1 MPDIKNLPAKG
12 FPHDYD
18 TITLSASAPTTIT
31 LRGEGVETKMTL
43 TPDGSGVVALHG
55 FAAILRDLTA
65 DGKARTFTLSVGSQN
80 YSFKVLPCK
89 IDLAVSTAD
98 FIARHF
104 LTLQRGEK
112 VTYDGATEVLTFCNA
127 DDTPENPTVQAIFY
141 NPDTNK
147 PWTGTY
153 TDVLKTIAT
162 GEGFFRLEFNVA
174 DFISRSNGLL
184 LHSIT
189 VKVGAREARYTIA
202 PKMGRRPTTIIY
214 KNAFG
219 QDDTFHFFGT
229 SQTELKP
236 DRSSASFYS
245 NARNYKV
252 SSIPE
257 YRLTTGTLRPESF
270 DAFKDV
276 CSADVAYLDADG
288 RPEVCITEN
297 ELKISDDLH
306 EAQQGTL
313 TFRFSQGVRLYDPS
327 DPVRTFD
334 KTFDKTFK

>member
-18 TITLSASAPTTIT
+18 TITLSASAPTAIT

-43 TPDGSGVVALHG
+43 TPDGDGVVALHG
-55 FAAILRDLTA
+55 FAAILRDLTS
-65 DGKARTFTLSVGSQN
+65 DGKARTFTISVGSQN

-127 DDTPENPTVQAIFY
+127 DDTPEMPTVQALFY

-153 TDVLKTIAT
+153 TDVLKTTAT
-162 GEGFFRLEFNVA
+162 GDGLFRLEFNVA
-174 DFISRSNGLL
+174 DFIAQDSAFL
-184 LHSIT
+184 LHSII

-202 PKMGRRPTTIIY
+202 PTMGRRPTSILY

-229 SQTELKP
+229 TLTELKP
-236 DRSSASFYS
+236 DRSSASFS
-245 NARNYKV
+245 GKTRNYRV
-252 SSIPE
+252 TSIPE
-257 YRLTTGTLRPESF
+257 YRLTTGALRPESF

-276 CSADVAYLDADG
+276 CSAEVAYIDVHG

-297 ELKISDDLH
+297 ELKLSDDLH

-313 TFRFSQGVRLYDPS
+313 TFRFSQGVRLYDPN

-334 KTFDKTFK
+334 ATFDKTFK

>member
-1 MPDIKNLPAKG
+1 MPDIKNLPSKG
-12 FPHDYD
+12 FPHDYA
-18 TITLSASAPTTIT
+18 TISLTASAPTVIT
-31 LRGEGVETKMTL
+31 LKCEGVETKTTL
-43 TPDGSGVVALHG
+43 TPDGDGVVALQG
-55 FAAILRDLTA
+55 FAAILRDLTS
-65 DGKARTFTLSVGSQN
+65 DGKPRTYTISVGSQN

-112 VTYDGATEVLTFCNA
+112 VTYAGATEVLTFCNA
-127 DDTPENPTVQAIFY
+127 DDTPEEPTVQALFY

-153 TDVLKTIAT
+153 TDVLKTTAQD
-162 GEGFFRLEFNVA
+162 GFFRLEFNVA

-202 PKMGRRPTTIIY
+202 PTMGRRPTTIIY

-229 SQTELKP
+229 TLTELKP
-236 DRSSASFYS
+236 TRSSASFS
-245 NARNYKV
+245 GKARNYKV

-270 DAFKDV
+270 DAFNDV
-276 CSADVAYLDADG
+276 CSAELAYLDVNG
-288 RPEVCITEN
+288 RPEICITEN

-306 EAQQGTL
+306 EAQQGTI
-313 TFRFSQGVRLYDPS
+313 TFRFAQGVRLYDPN

>member
-12 FPHDYD
+12 FPHDFD
-18 TITLSASAPTTIT
+18 TITLTASAPTAIT

-43 TPDGSGVVALHG
+43 TPDGDGVVALHG
-55 FAAILRDLTA
+55 FAAILRDLTS
-65 DGKARTFTLSVGSQN
+65 DGKPRTFTLSVGSQN

-112 VTYDGATEVLTFCNA
+112 VTYDGATEILTFCNVA
-127 DDTPENPTVQAIFY
+127 DTPETPTVQALFY
-141 NPDTNK
+141 NSETNK
-147 PWTGTY
+147 PWTGTFNNVLE
-153 TDVLKTIAT
+153 TDIL
-162 GEGFFRLEFNVA
+162 GNGFVRLEFNVA
-174 DFISRSNGLL
+174 DIVPSSNVLL
-184 LHSIT
+184 LHTIT

-202 PKMGRRPTTIIY
+202 PTIGRRPTTIIY

-229 SQTELKP
+229 TLTELKP
-236 DRSSASFYS
+236 ERSSASFS
-245 NARNYKV
+245 GKARNYRV
-252 SSIPE
+252 SSVPE
-257 YRLTTGTLRPESF
+257 YRLTTGILRPESF

-276 CSADVAYLDADG
+276 CSAKVAYLDVHG
-288 RPEVCITEN
+288 RPELCITEN

-313 TFRFSQGVRLYDPS
+313 TFRFSQGVRLYDPN

-334 KTFDKTFK
+334 ETFDKTFK

>member
-18 TITLSASAPTTIT
+18 TISLTASAPTTIT
-31 LRGEGVETKMTL
+31 LKGEGVETKMTL
-43 TPDGSGVVALHG
+43 TPDGAGVVALQG
-55 FAAILRDLTA
+55 FAAILRDLTS
-65 DGKARTFTLSVGSQN
+65 DGKPRTFTLSVGSQN

-127 DDTPENPTVQAIFY
+127 DDTPETPTVQALFY

-153 TDVLKTIAT
+153 TDVLKTT
-162 GEGFFRLEFNVA
+162 SQDGFFRLELNVG
-174 DFISRSNGLL
+174 DFIARSNGLL

-189 VKVGAREARYTIA
+189 VKVGAREACYTIA
-202 PKMGRRPTTIIY
+202 PTMGRRPTTIIY

-229 SQTELKP
+229 TLAELKP
-236 DRSSASFYS
+236 TRSSASFYGK
-245 NARNYKV
+245 ARNYKV
-252 SSIPE
+252 TSIPE
-257 YRLTTGTLRPESF
+257 YRMTTGTLRPESF
-270 DAFKDV
+270 HAFEDV
-276 CSADVAYLDADG
+276 CSSELAYLDVKG
-288 RPEVCITEN
+288 RPEICITEN

-313 TFRFSQGVRLYDPS
+313 TFRFSQGVRLYNPNDL
-327 DPVRTFD
+327 VRTFD
-334 KTFDKTFK
+334 ETFDKTFK

>member
-18 TITLSASAPTTIT
+18 TISLSASAPTAIT
-31 LRGEGVETKMTL
+31 LRGEGVDTKMTL
-43 TPDGSGVVALHG
+43 TPVVDGVVALHG
-55 FAAILRDLTA
+55 FAAILRDLTS
-65 DGKARTFTLSVGSQN
+65 DGKERTFNLSVGSAN

-89 IDLAVSTAD
+89 IDLSVSTAA

-127 DDTPENPTVQAIFY
+127 DDTPETPTVQALFY

-153 TDVLKTIAT
+153 TDVLKTT
-162 GEGFFRLEFNVA
+162 YQDGFFRLEFNVG
-174 DFISRSNGLL
+174 DFIERSNGLL

-189 VKVGAREARYTIA
+189 VKVGAREACYTIA
-202 PKMGRRPTTIIY
+202 PTMGRRPTTIIY

-229 SQTELKP
+229 TLAELKP
-236 DRSSASFYS
+236 TRSSASFYGK
-245 NARNYKV
+245 ARNYKV
-252 SSIPE
+252 TSIPE
-257 YRLTTGTLRPESF
+257 YRMTTGTLRPESF
-270 DAFKDV
+270 HAFEDV
-276 CSADVAYLDADG
+276 CSSELAYLDVKG
-288 RPEVCITEN
+288 RPEICITEN

-313 TFRFSQGVRLYDPS
+313 TFRFSHGVCLYNPNDLL
-327 DPVRTFD
+327 RTFD
-334 KTFDKTFK
+334 ETFDKTFK

>member
-18 TITLSASAPTTIT
+18 TITLSASAPTAIT

-43 TPDGSGVVALHG
+43 TPDGDGVVALHG
-55 FAAILRDLTA
+55 FAAILRDLTS
-65 DGKARTFTLSVGSQN
+65 DGKARTFTISVGSQN

-104 LTLQRGEK
+104 LTLQRWEK
-112 VTYDGATEVLTFCNA
+112 VTYDGATEILTFCNA
-127 DDTPENPTVQAIFY
+127 YDMPEDLSVQALFY

-153 TDVLKTIAT
+153 TDVLKLTSQD
-162 GEGFFRLEFNVA
+162 GFFRMEFNVA

-202 PKMGRRPTTIIY
+202 PNMDRRPTTLIY

-229 SQTELKP
+229 AQTELKP
-236 DRSSASFYS
+236 DRSSASFS
-245 NARNYKV
+245 GKTRNYKV

-297 ELKISDDLH
+297 ELKLSDDLH

-313 TFRFSQGVRLYDPS
+313 TFRFSQGVRLYDPN

-334 KTFDKTFK
+334 ATFDKTFK

>member
-18 TITLSASAPTTIT
+18 TISLSASAPTTIT

-43 TPDGSGVVALHG
+43 TPVVDGVVALHG
-55 FAAILRDLTA
+55 FAAILRDLTS
-65 DGKARTFTLSVGSQN
+65 DGKARTFTLSVGGQN

-89 IDLAVSTAD
+89 IDLSVSTAA

-127 DDTPENPTVQAIFY
+127 DDTPETPTVQALFY

-153 TDVLKTIAT
+153 TDVLKTT
-162 GEGFFRLEFNVA
+162 SQDGFFRLEFNVG
-174 DFISRSNGLL
+174 DFIARSNGLL

-189 VKVGAREARYTIA
+189 VKVGAREACYTIA
-202 PKMGRRPTTIIY
+202 PTMGRRPTTIIY

-229 SQTELKP
+229 TLAELKP
-236 DRSSASFYS
+236 TRSSASFYGK
-245 NARNYKV
+245 ARNYKV
-252 SSIPE
+252 TSIPE
-257 YRLTTGTLRPESF
+257 YRMTTGTLRPESF
-270 DAFKDV
+270 HAFEDV
-276 CSADVAYLDADG
+276 CSAELAYLDVKG
-288 RPEVCITEN
+288 RPEICITEN
-297 ELKISDDLH
+297 ELKLSDDLH

-313 TFRFSQGVRLYDPS
+313 TFRFSQGVRLYDPN

-334 KTFDKTFK
+334 ATFDKTFK

>member
-18 TITLSASAPTTIT
+18 TISITASAATTIT

-43 TPDGSGVVALHG
+43 TPDGAGVVALQG
-55 FAAILRDLTA
+55 FAAILRDLTS

-127 DDTPENPTVQAIFY
+127 DDTPETPTVQALFY
-141 NPDTNK
+141 NPETNK

-153 TDVLKTIAT
+153 TDVLKTTAQD
-162 GEGFFRLEFNVA
+162 GFFRLEFNVA

-184 LHSIT
+184 LHSII
-189 VKVGAREARYTIA
+189 VKVWAREARYTIA
-202 PKMGRRPTTIIY
+202 PTMGRRPTTILY

-229 SQTELKP
+229 TLTELKP
-236 DRSSASFYS
+236 TRSSASFS
-245 NARNYKV
+245 GKARNYKV

-257 YRLTTGTLRPESF
+257 YSLTTGTLRPESF
-270 DAFKDV
+270 HAFNDV
-276 CSADVAYLDADG
+276 CSAELAYLDVKG
-288 RPEVCITEN
+288 RPEICIMEN

-313 TFRFSQGVRLYDPS
+313 TFRFAQGVRLYDPI

-334 KTFDKTFK
+334 ATFDKTFK

>member
-18 TITLSASAPTTIT
+18 TISITASAATTIT
-31 LRGEGVETKMTL
+31 LSGEGVETKMTL
-43 TPDGSGVVALHG
+43 TPDGDGVVALHG
-55 FAAILRDLTA
+55 FAAILRDLTS
-65 DGKARTFTLSVGSQN
+65 DGKPRTFNLSVGSQN

-112 VTYDGATEVLTFCNA
+112 VTYDGATEILTFCNA
-127 DDTPENPTVQAIFY
+127 DDTPETPTVQAVFY
-141 NPDTNK
+141 NRDTMK
-147 PWTGTY
+147 PWT
-153 TDVLKTIAT
+153 AT
-162 GEGFFRLEFNVA
+162 SNKFQATSKDGVFRLVFNVGE
-174 DFISRSNGLL
+174 IVPPNSNYTLF
-184 LHSIT
+184 SIT

-202 PKMGRRPTTIIY
+202 PTMGRRPTTIIY

-229 SQTELKP
+229 TLTELKP
-236 DRSSASFYS
+236 TRSSASFS
-245 NARNYKV
+245 GKARNYKV
-252 SSIPE
+252 SSVPE

-270 DAFKDV
+270 HAFDDV
-276 CSADVAYLDADG
+276 CSAELAYLDVKG
-288 RPEVCITEN
+288 RPEICITEN

-313 TFRFSQGVRLYDPS
+313 TFRFAQGVRLYDTN

-334 KTFDKTFK
+334 ETFDKTFK

>member
-1 MPDIKNLPAKG
+1 MPDIKNLPPKG

-18 TITLSASAPTTIT
+18 TISITASAPTAIT

-43 TPDGSGVVALHG
+43 TPDGAGIVALHG
-55 FAAILRDLTA
+55 FAAILRDLTS
-65 DGKARTFTLSVGSQN
+65 DGKPRTFTLSVGSNN

-112 VTYDGATEVLTFCNA
+112 VTYDGATEILTFCNA
-127 DDTPENPTVQAIFY
+127 DDTPETPTVQAVFY
-141 NPDTNK
+141 NRDTMK
-147 PWTGTY
+147 PWT
-153 TDVLKTIAT
+153 AT
-162 GEGFFRLEFNVA
+162 SNKFQATSKDGVFRLVFNVGE
-174 DFISRSNGLL
+174 IVPPNSNYTLF
-184 LHSIT
+184 SIT
-189 VKVGAREARYTIA
+189 VEVGAREARYTIA
-202 PKMGRRPTTIIY
+202 PTMGRRPTTIIY

-229 SQTELKP
+229 TLTELKP
-236 DRSSASFYS
+236 TRSSASFS
-245 NARNYKV
+245 GKARNYKV
-252 SSIPE
+252 SSVPE

-270 DAFKDV
+270 HAFDDV
-276 CSADVAYLDADG
+276 CSAELTYLDVKG
-288 RPEVCITEN
+288 RPEICITEN

-306 EAQQGTL
+306 EAQQGTI
-313 TFRFSQGVRLYDPS
+313 TFRFSQGVRLYDPN

-334 KTFDKTFK
+334 ETFDKTFK

>member
-12 FPHDYD
+12 FPHDFD
-18 TITLSASAPTTIT
+18 TITLTASTPTTIT

-43 TPDGSGVVALHG
+43 TPDGSGVVALQG

-65 DGKARTFTLSVGSQN
+65 DGKSRTFTLSVGSQN

-112 VTYDGATEVLTFCNA
+112 VTYDGATEILTFCNA
-127 DDTPENPTVQAIFY
+127 DDTPETPTVQALFY
-141 NPDTNK
+141 NRDTNK

-153 TDVLKTIAT
+153 TDVLKTSAT
-162 GEGFFRLEFNVA
+162 GDGFFRIEFNVG

-184 LHSIT
+184 LHSIL

-202 PKMGRRPTTIIY
+202 PTMCRRPTSILY

-219 QDDTFHFFGT
+219 QDDTFHFFCT
-229 SQTELKP
+229 TLTELKP
-236 DRSSASFYS
+236 TRSSASFS
-245 NARNYKV
+245 GKARNYNV

-270 DAFKDV
+270 NAFEDV
-276 CSADVAYLDADG
+276 CSAELAYLDVKG

-313 TFRFSQGVRLYDPS
+313 TFRFSQGVRLYDPN

-334 KTFDKTFK
+334 ETFDKTFK

>member
-18 TITLSASAPTTIT
+18 TITLTASAATTIT

-43 TPDGSGVVALHG
+43 TPDGAGVVSLHG
-55 FAAILRDLTA
+55 FAAILRDLTS
-65 DGKARTFTLSVGSQN
+65 DGKARTFTIPVGNNN

-104 LTLQRGEK
+104 LTLQSGAK
-112 VTYDGATEVLTFCNA
+112 GTYNGATEILTYCNA
-127 DDTPENPTVQAIFY
+127 DDTPETPTVQALFY
-141 NPDTNK
+141 NRETNQ

-153 TDVLKTIAT
+153 SNVLKTT
-162 GEGFFRLEFNVA
+162 YQDGFVRLEFNVA
-174 DFISRSNGLL
+174 DFISRSNGLI

-202 PKMGRRPTTIIY
+202 PTMGRRPTTILY

-229 SQTELKP
+229 TLTELKP
-236 DRSSASFYS
+236 DRSSASFS
-245 NARNYKV
+245 GKARNYRV
-252 SSIPE
+252 TSIPE

-276 CSADVAYLDADG
+276 CSAELAYLDVHG
-288 RPEVCITEN
+288 HPEVCITEN

-313 TFRFSQGVRLYDPS
+313 TFRFSQGVRLYDPN

-334 KTFDKTFK
+334 ETFDKTFK

>member
-1 MPDIKNLPAKG
+1 MPDIKNLPSKG
-12 FPHDYD
+12 FPNDYD
-18 TITLSASAPTTIT
+18 SISLSASAPTAIT
-31 LRGEGVETKMTL
+31 LKGEGVETKMTL

-55 FAAILRDLTA
+55 FAAILRDLTS
-65 DGKARTFTLSVGSQN
+65 DGKARTFTISVGSQN

-112 VTYDGATEVLTFCNA
+112 VTYDGATEILTFCNA
-127 DDTPENPTVQAIFY
+127 DDTPETPTVQALFY
-141 NPDTNK
+141 NTDTNK
-147 PWTGTY
+147 PWMGTY
-153 TDVLKTIAT
+153 ADVLKTST
-162 GEGFFRLEFNVA
+162 TVDGFFRLEFNVA

-184 LHSIT
+184 LHSIL

-202 PKMGRRPTTIIY
+202 PTMGRRPTTIIY

-229 SQTELKP
+229 TLTELKP
-236 DRSSASFYS
+236 TRSSASFS
-245 NARNYKV
+245 GKDRNYNV

-270 DAFKDV
+270 HAFEDV
-276 CSADVAYLDADG
+276 CSAEVAYLDVKG
-288 RPEVCITEN
+288 RPEICITEN

-313 TFRFSQGVRLYDPS
+313 TFRFAQGVRIYDPN

-334 KTFDKTFK
+334 KTFDDTFK

>member
-12 FPHDYD
+12 FPHEYD
-18 TITLSASAPTTIT
+18 TISITASAATTIT
-31 LRGEGVETKMTL
+31 LMCEGMETKMTL
-43 TPDGSGVVALHG
+43 TPDGAGVVALHG
-55 FAAILRDLTA
+55 FAAILRDITS
-65 DGKARTFTLSVGSQN
+65 DGKPRTFNLSVGSQN

-112 VTYDGATEVLTFCNA
+112 VTYDGATEVLTYCNA
-127 DDTPENPTVQAIFY
+127 DDTPETATVQALFY
-141 NPDTNK
+141 NRETNQ

-153 TDVLKTIAT
+153 YNVLKTTAQD
-162 GEGFFRLEFNVA
+162 GFIRLEFNVGDITA
-174 DFISRSNGLL
+174 SSSAYL
-184 LHSIT
+184 LHSIL
-189 VKVGAREARYTIA
+189 VNVGAREARYTIA
-202 PKMGRRPTTIIY
+202 PTMGRRPTSILY

-229 SQTELKP
+229 TLTELKP
-236 DRSSASFYS
+236 DRSSASFS
-245 NARNYKV
+245 GKARNYMV
-252 SSIPE
+252 TSIPE
-257 YRLTTGTLRPESF
+257 YRLTTGTLRAESF

-276 CSADVAYLDADG
+276 CSAEVAYLDADG

-313 TFRFSQGVRLYDPS
+313 TFRFSQGVLLYDPN

-334 KTFDKTFK
+334 ETFDKTFK

>member
-12 FPHDYD
+12 FPHDFD
-18 TITLSASAPTTIT
+18 TITLSASSTTAIT
-31 LRGEGVETKMTL
+31 LKGEGVETKMTL
-43 TPDGSGVVALHG
+43 TPDGDGVVALHG

-65 DGKARTFTLSVGSQN
+65 DGKARTFTISVGSAN
-80 YSFKVLPCK
+80 YPFKVLPCK

-112 VTYDGATEVLTFCNA
+112 VTYDGATEILTFCNA
-127 DDTPENPTVQAIFY
+127 YDMPEDLSVQALFY

-153 TDVLKTIAT
+153 TDVLKITAQD
-162 GEGFFRLEFNVA
+162 GFFRLEFNVA
-174 DFISRSNGLL
+174 DFISRSNGFL

-202 PKMGRRPTTIIY
+202 PIMGRRPTTILY

-229 SQTELKP
+229 TLTELKP
-236 DRSSASFYS
+236 DRGSASFS
-245 NARNYKV
+245 GKARNYRV
-252 SSIPE
+252 TSIPE

-270 DAFKDV
+270 DAFNDV
-276 CSADVAYLDADG
+276 CSAEVAYLDADG

-313 TFRFSQGVRLYDPS
+313 TFRFSQGVRLYDPN

>member
-18 TITLSASAPTTIT
+18 TISLSASAPTAIT

-43 TPDGSGVVALHG
+43 TPVVDGVVALHG
-55 FAAILRDLTA
+55 FAAILRDLTS

-80 YSFKVLPCK
+80 YSFNVFPCK
-89 IDLAVSTAD
+89 IDLAVSTAA

-127 DDTPENPTVQAIFY
+127 DDTPETPTVQALFY

-153 TDVLKTIAT
+153 TDVLKTT
-162 GEGFFRLEFNVA
+162 SQDGFFRLEFNVG
-174 DFISRSNGLL
+174 DFIARSNGLL

-189 VKVGAREARYTIA
+189 VKVGAREACYTIA
-202 PKMGRRPTTIIY
+202 PTMGRRPTTIIY

-229 SQTELKP
+229 TLAELKP
-236 DRSSASFYS
+236 TRSSASFYGK
-245 NARNYKV
+245 ARNYKV
-252 SSIPE
+252 TSIPE
-257 YRLTTGTLRPESF
+257 YRMTTGTLRHESF
-270 DAFKDV
+270 HAFEDV
-276 CSADVAYLDADG
+276 CSSELAYLDVKG
-288 RPEVCITEN
+288 RPEICITEN

-313 TFRFSQGVRLYDPS
+313 TFRFSHGVCLYNPNDL
-327 DPVRTFD
+327 VRTFD
-334 KTFDKTFK
+334 ETFDKTFK

>member
-12 FPHDYD
+12 FPHEYD
-18 TITLSASAPTTIT
+18 TISITASAATTIT
-31 LRGEGVETKMTL
+31 LMCEGVETKMTL
-43 TPDGSGVVALHG
+43 TPDGAGVVALHG
-55 FAAILRDLTA
+55 FAAILRDLTS
-65 DGKARTFTLSVGSQN
+65 DGKPRTFNLSVGSQN

-112 VTYDGATEVLTFCNA
+112 VTYDGATEILTFCNA
-127 DDTPENPTVQAIFY
+127 DDTPETPTVQALFY

-153 TDVLKTIAT
+153 TDVLKTST
-162 GEGFFRLEFNVA
+162 TVDGFFRLEFNVG
-174 DFISRSNGLL
+174 DFIARSNGLL

-189 VKVGAREARYTIA
+189 VKVGAREACYTIA
-202 PKMGRRPTTIIY
+202 PTMGRRPTTIIY

-229 SQTELKP
+229 TLTELKP
-236 DRSSASFYS
+236 TRSSASFS
-245 NARNYKV
+245 GKARNYKV

-270 DAFKDV
+270 HAFEDV
-276 CSADVAYLDADG
+276 CSAELAYLDVKG
-288 RPEVCITEN
+288 RPEICIMEN
-297 ELKISDDLH
+297 ELKLSDDLH
-306 EAQQGTL
+306 ETQQGTL
-313 TFRFSQGVRLYDPS
+313 TFRFAQGVRLYDPN

-334 KTFDKTFK
+334 DTFDKTFK

>member
-18 TITLSASAPTTIT
+18 TISLTASAATTIS
-31 LRGEGVETKMTL
+31 LKGEGVETKMTL
-43 TPDGSGVVALHG
+43 TPDGAGVIALHG
-55 FAAILRDLTA
+55 FAAILRDLTS
-65 DGKARTFTLSVGSQN
+65 DGKPRTFTISVGSQN

-127 DDTPENPTVQAIFY
+127 YDMPEEPTVQALFY

-153 TDVLKTIAT
+153 TDVLKTSAT
-162 GEGFFRLEFNVA
+162 GDGFFRMELNVA

-184 LHSIT
+184 LHSIL

-202 PKMGRRPTTIIY
+202 PTMGRRPTTIIY

-229 SQTELKP
+229 TLTELKP
-236 DRSSASFYS
+236 TRSSASFS
-245 NARNYKV
+245 GKARNYKV

-270 DAFKDV
+270 HAFEDV
-276 CSADVAYLDADG
+276 CSAEVAYLDVNG
-288 RPEVCITEN
+288 RPEICITEN

-313 TFRFSQGVRLYDPS
+313 TFRFSQGVRLYDPN

-334 KTFDKTFK
+334 DTFDKTFK

>member
-18 TITLSASAPTTIT
+18 TISLSASAPTAIT

-43 TPDGSGVVALHG
+43 TPVVDGVVALHG
-55 FAAILRDLTA
+55 FAAILRDLTS

-89 IDLAVSTAD
+89 IDLAVSTAA

-127 DDTPENPTVQAIFY
+127 DGTPEMPTVQALFY

-153 TDVLKTIAT
+153 TDVLKTST
-162 GEGFFRLEFNVA
+162 TVDGFFRLEFNVG
-174 DFISRSNGLL
+174 DFIARSNGLL

-189 VKVGAREARYTIA
+189 VKVGAREACYTVS
-202 PKMGRRPTTIIY
+202 PTMGRRPTTII
-214 KNAFG
+214 
-219 QDDTFHFFGT
+219 
-229 SQTELKP
+229 
-236 DRSSASFYS
+236 
-245 NARNYKV
+245 
-252 SSIPE
+252 
-257 YRLTTGTLRPESF
+257 
-270 DAFKDV
+270 
-276 CSADVAYLDADG
+276 
-288 RPEVCITEN
+288 
-297 ELKISDDLH
+297 
-306 EAQQGTL
+306 
-313 TFRFSQGVRLYDPS
+313 
-327 DPVRTFD
+327 
-334 KTFDKTFK
+334 

>member
-18 TITLSASAPTTIT
+18 TISITASAATDITLS
-31 LRGEGVETKMTL
+31 GEGVETKMTL
-43 TPDGSGVVALHG
+43 TPDGAGVIALHG
-55 FAAILRDLTA
+55 FAAILRDLTS
-65 DGKARTFTLSVGSQN
+65 DGKPRTFTISVGSQN

-104 LTLQRGEK
+104 LTLQSGAK
-112 VTYDGATEVLTFCNA
+112 GTYNGATEILTYCNA
-127 DDTPENPTVQAIFY
+127 DDTPETPTVQALFY

-153 TDVLKTIAT
+153 SNVLKTT
-162 GEGFFRLEFNVA
+162 YQDGFIRLEFNVA
-174 DFISRSNGLL
+174 DITAPSSAYL

-189 VKVGAREARYTIA
+189 VNLGAREARYTIV
-202 PKMGRRPTTIIY
+202 PTMGRRPTTIIY

-229 SQTELKP
+229 TLTELKP
-236 DRSSASFYS
+236 DRSSASFS
-245 NARNYKV
+245 GKARNYRV
-252 SSIPE
+252 TSVPE
-257 YRLTTGTLRPESF
+257 YRLTTGIIRPESF

-276 CSADVAYLDADG
+276 CSAEVAYLDADG

-297 ELKISDDLH
+297 ELKLSDDLH

-313 TFRFSQGVRLYDPS
+313 TFRFAQGVRLYDPN

-334 KTFDKTFK
+334 ATFDKTFK

>member
-18 TITLSASAPTTIT
+18 TISLSASAPTAIT

-43 TPDGSGVVALHG
+43 TPVVDGVVALHG
-55 FAAILRDLTA
+55 FAAILRDLTS
-65 DGKARTFTLSVGSQN
+65 DGKARTFTISVGRHN

-89 IDLAVSTAD
+89 IDLSVSTAA

-127 DDTPENPTVQAIFY
+127 DDTPETPTVQALFY

-153 TDVLKTIAT
+153 TDVLKTT
-162 GEGFFRLEFNVA
+162 SQDGFFRLEFNVG
-174 DFISRSNGLL
+174 DFIARSNGLL

-189 VKVGAREARYTIA
+189 VKVGAREACYTIA
-202 PKMGRRPTTIIY
+202 PTMGRRPTTIIY

-229 SQTELKP
+229 TLAELKP
-236 DRSSASFYS
+236 TRSSASFYGK
-245 NARNYKV
+245 ARNYKV
-252 SSIPE
+252 TSIPE
-257 YRLTTGTLRPESF
+257 YRMTTGTLRPESF
-270 DAFKDV
+270 HAFEDV
-276 CSADVAYLDADG
+276 CSAELAYLDVKG
-288 RPEVCITEN
+288 RPEICITEN

-313 TFRFSQGVRLYDPS
+313 TFRFAQGVRLYDQN

-334 KTFDKTFK
+334 ETFDKTFK

>member
-1 MPDIKNLPAKG
+1 MPDIKNLPSKG
-12 FPHDYD
+12 FPHDFD
-18 TITLSASAPTTIT
+18 TITLTASAPTTIT
-31 LRGEGVETKMTL
+31 MKGEGVETKMTL
-43 TPDGSGVVALHG
+43 TPEGDGVIALQG
-55 FAAILRDLTA
+55 FSAILRDLTS

-112 VTYDGATEVLTFCNA
+112 VTYAGATEVLTFCNA
-127 DDTPENPTVQAIFY
+127 EDTPEIPTVQALFY
-141 NPDTNK
+141 NTDTNN

-153 TDVLKTIAT
+153 TDVLNTTAQD
-162 GEGFFRLEFNVA
+162 GFFRLEFNVG

-184 LHSIT
+184 LHSIL

-202 PKMGRRPTTIIY
+202 PTMGRRPTTIIY

-229 SQTELKP
+229 TLTELKP
-236 DRSSASFYS
+236 TRSSASFS
-245 NARNYKV
+245 GKARNYKV

-270 DAFKDV
+270 DAFNDV
-276 CSADVAYLDADG
+276 CSAELAYLDVNG
-288 RPEVCITEN
+288 RPEICITEN

-306 EAQQGTL
+306 EAQQGTI
-313 TFRFSQGVRLYDPS
+313 TFRFAQGVRLYDPN

-334 KTFDKTFK
+334 ATFDKTFK

>member
-12 FPHDYD
+12 FPHEFD
-18 TITLSASAPTTIT
+18 TITLSASAPTAIT
-31 LRGEGVETKMTL
+31 LKGEGVETKMTL
-43 TPDGSGVVALHG
+43 TPDGDGVVALHG
-55 FAAILRDLTA
+55 FAAILRDLTS
-65 DGKARTFTLSVGSQN
+65 DGKARTFTISVGSAN
-80 YSFKVLPCK
+80 YHFNVLPCK

-127 DDTPENPTVQAIFY
+127 YGMPEEPTVQALFY

-153 TDVLKTIAT
+153 TDVLKTSAT
-162 GEGFFRLEFNVA
+162 GDGFFRIEFNVG
-174 DFISRSNGLL
+174 DFIPRSNGLL
-184 LHSIT
+184 LHSIL

-202 PKMGRRPTTIIY
+202 PTMGRRPTTIIY

-229 SQTELKP
+229 TLTELKP
-236 DRSSASFYS
+236 TRSSASFS
-245 NARNYKV
+245 GNARNYKV

-270 DAFKDV
+270 DAFNDV
-276 CSADVAYLDADG
+276 CSAALAYLDVNG
-288 RPEVCITEN
+288 RPEICITEN

-313 TFRFSQGVRLYDPS
+313 TFRFSQGVMLYDPN

-334 KTFDKTFK
+334 ETFDKTFK

>member
-1 MPDIKNLPAKG
+1 MPDIKNLPANG
-12 FPHDYD
+12 FPHDFD
-18 TITLSASAPTTIT
+18 TISLSASAPTTIT
-31 LRGEGVETKMTL
+31 LRGECVETKMML
-43 TPDGSGVVALHG
+43 TPDGDGVVALQG
-55 FAAILRDLTA
+55 FADILRDLTS
-65 DGKARTFTLSVGSQN
+65 DGKTRTFTISVGSAN

-89 IDLAVSTAD
+89 IDLSVSTAD
-98 FIARHF
+98 FIASHF

-127 DDTPENPTVQAIFY
+127 DDTPEIPTVQALFY

-153 TDVLKTIAT
+153 TDVLKTTAQD
-162 GEGFFRLEFNVA
+162 GFFRLEFNVA

-189 VKVGAREARYTIA
+189 VNVGAREARYTIA
-202 PKMGRRPTTIIY
+202 PTMGRRPTTIIY

-229 SQTELKP
+229 TLTELKP
-236 DRSSASFYS
+236 TRSSASFS
-245 NARNYKV
+245 GKARNYKV
-252 SSIPE
+252 SSVPE

-270 DAFKDV
+270 HAFDDV
-276 CSADVAYLDADG
+276 CSAELAYLDVKG
-288 RPEVCITEN
+288 RPEICITEN

-313 TFRFSQGVRLYDPS
+313 TFRFAQGVRLYDTN

-334 KTFDKTFK
+334 ETFDKTFK

>member
-18 TITLSASAPTTIT
+18 TITLSASAPTAIT
-31 LRGEGVETKMTL
+31 LKGESVETKMTM
-43 TPDGSGVVALHG
+43 TPDGAGVVALYG
-55 FAAILRDLTA
+55 FADILRDLTA
-65 DGKARTFTLSVGSQN
+65 DGKARTFTISFGSQN

-112 VTYDGATEVLTFCNA
+112 VTYAGATEVLTFCNA
-127 DDTPENPTVQAIFY
+127 EDTPEIPTVQALFY

-153 TDVLKTIAT
+153 TDVLKTSAQD
-162 GEGFFRLEFNVA
+162 GFFRLDFNVG

-184 LHSIT
+184 LHSIL

-202 PKMGRRPTTIIY
+202 PTMGRRPTTIIY

-229 SQTELKP
+229 TLTELKP
-236 DRSSASFYS
+236 TRSSASFS
-245 NARNYKV
+245 GKARNYKV

-270 DAFKDV
+270 DAFNDV
-276 CSADVAYLDADG
+276 CSAELAYLDVNG
-288 RPEVCITEN
+288 RPEICITEN

-306 EAQQGTL
+306 EAQQGTI
-313 TFRFSQGVRLYDPS
+313 TFRFAQGVRLYDPN

-334 KTFDKTFK
+334 ATFDKTFK

>member
-1 MPDIKNLPAKG
+1 MPDITNLPSKG
-12 FPHDYD
+12 FPHDFD
-18 TITLSASAPTTIT
+18 TISLTASAPTAIT

-43 TPDGSGVVALHG
+43 TPDGDGVVALKG
-55 FAAILRDLTA
+55 FAAILRDLTS
-65 DGKARTFTLSVGSQN
+65 DGKPRTFTLSVGSNN

-112 VTYDGATEVLTFCNA
+112 VTYNGATEILTFCNA
-127 DDTPENPTVQAIFY
+127 DDTPESPTVQAVFY
-141 NPDTNK
+141 NRETRK
-147 PWTGTY
+147 PWT
-153 TDVLKTIAT
+153 AT
-162 GEGFFRLEFNVA
+162 SNKIQATCQDGVFRLEFNVG
-174 DFISRSNGLL
+174 DIEQPNSNYTLF
-184 LHSIT
+184 SII

-202 PKMGRRPTTIIY
+202 PTMGRRPTTIIY

-229 SQTELKP
+229 TLTELKP
-236 DRSSASFYS
+236 TRSSASFS
-245 NARNYKV
+245 GKARNYKV

-257 YRLTTGTLRPESF
+257 YRLTTGTLLPESF
-270 DAFKDV
+270 HAFNDV
-276 CSADVAYLDADG
+276 CSAELAYLDVKG
-288 RPEVCITEN
+288 RPEICITEN

-313 TFRFSQGVRLYDPS
+313 TFRFAQDVRIYDPN

-334 KTFDKTFK
+334 ETFDKTFK

>member
-18 TITLSASAPTTIT
+18 TISLSASAPTAIT

-65 DGKARTFTLSVGSQN
+65 DGKARTFTISVGSAN
-80 YSFKVLPCK
+80 YPFKVLPCK

-127 DDTPENPTVQAIFY
+127 DDTPETPTVQALFY

-153 TDVLKTIAT
+153 TDVLKTT
-162 GEGFFRLEFNVA
+162 SQDGFFRLEFNVG
-174 DFISRSNGLL
+174 DFIARSNGLL

-189 VKVGAREARYTIA
+189 VKVGAREACYTIA
-202 PKMGRRPTTIIY
+202 PTMGRRPTTIIY

-229 SQTELKP
+229 TLAELKP
-236 DRSSASFYS
+236 TRSSASFYGK
-245 NARNYKV
+245 ARNYKV
-252 SSIPE
+252 TSIPE
-257 YRLTTGTLRPESF
+257 YRMTTGTLRHESF
-270 DAFKDV
+270 HAFEDV
-276 CSADVAYLDADG
+276 CSSELAYLDVKG
-288 RPEVCITEN
+288 RPEICITEN

-313 TFRFSQGVRLYDPS
+313 TFRFSHGVCLYNPNDL
-327 DPVRTFD
+327 VRTFD
-334 KTFDKTFK
+334 ETFDKTFK

>member
-12 FPHDYD
+12 FPHDFD
-18 TITLSASAPTTIT
+18 TISLSASAPTTIT

-43 TPDGSGVVALHG
+43 TPDGAGVVALHG
-55 FAAILRDLTA
+55 FAAILRDLTS
-65 DGKARTFTLSVGSQN
+65 DGKARTFTLSVESAN

-112 VTYDGATEVLTFCNA
+112 VTYDGATEILTFCNA
-127 DDTPENPTVQAIFY
+127 DDTPGTPTVQAVFY
-141 NPDTNK
+141 NRETMK
-147 PWTGTY
+147 PWT
-153 TDVLKTIAT
+153 AT
-162 GEGFFRLEFNVA
+162 SNKFQATSKDGVFRLVFNVG
-174 DFISRSNGLL
+174 DIVPPNSNYTLS
-184 LHSIT
+184 SII

-202 PKMGRRPTTIIY
+202 QTMGRRPTSILY

-229 SQTELKP
+229 TLTELKP
-236 DRSSASFYS
+236 TRSSASFS
-245 NARNYKV
+245 GKARNYKV

-270 DAFKDV
+270 HAFEDV
-276 CSADVAYLDADG
+276 CSAELAYIDVKG
-288 RPEVCITEN
+288 RPEICITEN

-313 TFRFSQGVRLYDPS
+313 TFRFAQGVRLYDPN

-334 KTFDKTFK
+334 ATFDKTFK

>member
-1 MPDIKNLPAKG
+1 MPDIKTLPAKG

-18 TITLSASAPTTIT
+18 TITLSASAPTTIS
-31 LRGEGVETKMTL
+31 LKGEGVETKMTL
-43 TPDGSGVVALHG
+43 TPDGAGIVALHG
-55 FAAILRDLTA
+55 FAAILRDLTS
-65 DGKARTFTLSVGSQN
+65 DGKARTFTISVGSQN

-104 LTLQRGEK
+104 LMLQRGEK

-127 DDTPENPTVQAIFY
+127 YGMPEEPTVQALFY

-147 PWTGTY
+147 PLTGTY
-153 TDVLKTIAT
+153 TDVLKTSVT
-162 GEGFFRLEFNVA
+162 GDGLFRMELNVG
-174 DFISRSNGLL
+174 DFIPRSNGLL
-184 LHSIT
+184 LHSIL

-202 PKMGRRPTTIIY
+202 PTMGRRPTTIIY
-214 KNAFG
+214 KNAFW

-229 SQTELKP
+229 TLTELKP
-236 DRSSASFYS
+236 DRSSASFS
-245 NARNYKV
+245 GKARNYRV

-276 CSADVAYLDADG
+276 CSAEVAYLDADG

-297 ELKISDDLH
+297 ELKLSDDLH

>member
-12 FPHDYD
+12 FPHEYD
-18 TITLSASAPTTIT
+18 TISITASAATTIT
-31 LRGEGVETKMTL
+31 LMCEGVETKMTL
-43 TPDGSGVVALHG
+43 TPDGAGVVALHG
-55 FAAILRDLTA
+55 FAAILRDITS
-65 DGKARTFTLSVGSQN
+65 DGKPRTFNLSVGSQN

-112 VTYDGATEVLTFCNA
+112 VTYDGATEVLTYCNA
-127 DDTPENPTVQAIFY
+127 DDTPETATVQALFY
-141 NPDTNK
+141 NRETNQ

-153 TDVLKTIAT
+153 YNVLKTTAQD
-162 GEGFFRLEFNVA
+162 GFIRLEFNVGDITA
-174 DFISRSNGLL
+174 PSSAYL
-184 LHSIT
+184 LHSIL
-189 VKVGAREARYTIA
+189 VNVGAREARYTIA
-202 PKMGRRPTTIIY
+202 PTMGRRPTSILY

-229 SQTELKP
+229 TLTELKP
-236 DRSSASFYS
+236 DRSSASFS
-245 NARNYKV
+245 GKARNYMV
-252 SSIPE
+252 TSIPE
-257 YRLTTGTLRPESF
+257 YRLTTGTLRTESF

-276 CSADVAYLDADG
+276 CSAEVAYLDADG
-288 RPEVCITEN
+288 RPEVCITDN

-313 TFRFSQGVRLYDPS
+313 TFRFSQGVLLYDPN

-334 KTFDKTFK
+334 ETFDKTFK

>member
-18 TITLSASAPTTIT
+18 TISITASAATTIT

-43 TPDGSGVVALHG
+43 TPDGAGVVALQG
-55 FAAILRDLTA
+55 FAAILRDLTS
-65 DGKARTFTLSVGSQN
+65 DGKARTFTISVGSQN

-104 LTLQRGEK
+104 LTLQSGAK
-112 VTYDGATEVLTFCNA
+112 GTYNGATEILTYCNA
-127 DDTPENPTVQAIFY
+127 DDTPETPTVQALFY
-141 NPDTNK
+141 NRNTYK
-147 PWTGTY
+147 PWTGTFY
-153 TDVLKTIAT
+153 NVLKTT
-162 GEGFFRLEFNVA
+162 SQDGFFRIEFNVA
-174 DFISRSNGLL
+174 DFIAPDSAFF

-189 VKVGAREARYTIA
+189 VKVGAREARYIIFPT
-202 PKMGRRPTTIIY
+202 MGRRPNTIIY

-229 SQTELKP
+229 TLTELKP
-236 DRSSASFYS
+236 DRSSASFS
-245 NARNYKV
+245 GKARNYRIT
-252 SSIPE
+252 SIPE

-276 CSADVAYLDADG
+276 CSAEVAYLDADG

-297 ELKISDDLH
+297 ELKLSDDLH

-313 TFRFSQGVRLYDPS
+313 TFRFSQGFRIYDPN

-334 KTFDKTFK
+334 ATFDKTFK

>member
-18 TITLSASAPTTIT
+18 TISLTASAPTTIT
-31 LRGEGVETKMTL
+31 LKGEGVETKMTL
-43 TPDGSGVVALHG
+43 TPDGAGVVALQG
-55 FAAILRDLTA
+55 FAAILRDLTS
-65 DGKARTFTLSVGSQN
+65 DGKPRTFTLSVGSQN

-89 IDLAVSTAD
+89 IALAVSTAD

-127 DDTPENPTVQAIFY
+127 DDTPETPTVQALFY

-153 TDVLKTIAT
+153 TDVLKTT
-162 GEGFFRLEFNVA
+162 SQDGFFRLELNVG
-174 DFISRSNGLL
+174 DFIARSNGLL

-189 VKVGAREARYTIA
+189 VKVGAREACYTIA
-202 PKMGRRPTTIIY
+202 PTMGRRPTTIIY

-229 SQTELKP
+229 TLAELKP
-236 DRSSASFYS
+236 TRSSASFYGK
-245 NARNYKV
+245 ARNYKV
-252 SSIPE
+252 TSIPE
-257 YRLTTGTLRPESF
+257 YRMTTGTLRPESF
-270 DAFKDV
+270 HAFEDV
-276 CSADVAYLDADG
+276 CSSELAYLDVKG
-288 RPEVCITEN
+288 RPEICITEN

-313 TFRFSQGVRLYDPS
+313 TFRFSQGVRLYNPNDL
-327 DPVRTFD
+327 VRTFD
-334 KTFDKTFK
+334 ETFDKTFK

>member
-18 TITLSASAPTTIT
+18 TISITASAATTIT
-31 LRGEGVETKMTL
+31 LSGEGVETKMTL
-43 TPDGSGVVALHG
+43 TPDGAGVVALHG
-55 FAAILRDLTA
+55 FAAILRDLTS
-65 DGKARTFTLSVGSQN
+65 DGKPRTFTISVGSAN

-89 IDLAVSTAD
+89 IDLSVSTAD

-104 LTLQRGEK
+104 LTLQRGKK
-112 VTYDGATEVLTFCNA
+112 VTYDGATEVLTYCNA
-127 DDTPENPTVQAIFY
+127 DDTLETATVQALFY
-141 NPDTNK
+141 NRETNQ

-153 TDVLKTIAT
+153 YNVLNTTAQD
-162 GEGFFRLEFNVA
+162 GFFRLEFNVA
-174 DFISRSNGLL
+174 DFIAPDSAFF

-202 PKMGRRPTTIIY
+202 PTMGRRPTTIIY
-214 KNAFG
+214 KNSFG

-229 SQTELKP
+229 TLTELKP
-236 DRSSASFYS
+236 DRSSASFS
-245 NARNYKV
+245 GKARNYRV
-252 SSIPE
+252 TSIPE
-257 YRLTTGTLRPESF
+257 YRMTTGTLRPESF

-276 CSADVAYLDADG
+276 CSAEVAYLDVHV

-313 TFRFSQGVRLYDPS
+313 TFRFSQGVRLYDPN

-334 KTFDKTFK
+334 ETFDKTFK

>member
-1 MPDIKNLPAKG
+1 MPDIKNLPANG
-12 FPHDYD
+12 FPHDFD
-18 TITLSASAPTTIT
+18 TITLTASAPTTIT

-43 TPDGSGVVALHG
+43 TPDGDGVVALQG
-55 FAAILRDLTA
+55 FAAILRDLTS
-65 DGKARTFTLSVGSQN
+65 DGKPRTFTLSVGSQN

-104 LTLQRGEK
+104 LTLQSGEK
-112 VTYDGATEVLTFCNA
+112 VTYNWATEILTFCNA
-127 DDTPENPTVQAIFY
+127 DDTPETPTVQALFY
-141 NPDTNK
+141 NRETNQ
-147 PWTGTY
+147 PWTGTFNN
-153 TDVLKTIAT
+153 VLKTSSQ
-162 GEGFFRLEFNVA
+162 GNGFVRLEFNVA
-174 DFISRSNGLL
+174 DFVPSSNVLL

-202 PKMGRRPTTIIY
+202 PTMGRRPTTIFY

-229 SQTELKP
+229 TLTELKP
-236 DRSSASFYS
+236 DRSSASFS
-245 NARNYKV
+245 GKARNYRV
-252 SSIPE
+252 TSIPE

-276 CSADVAYLDADG
+276 CSAEVAYLDVHG

-306 EAQQGTL
+306 EVQQGTL
-313 TFRFSQGVRLYDPS
+313 TFRFSQGVRLYDPN

-334 KTFDKTFK
+334 ETFDKTFK

>member
-18 TITLSASAPTTIT
+18 TISLSASAPTAIT

-43 TPDGSGVVALHG
+43 TPVVDGVVALHG
-55 FAAILRDLTA
+55 FAAILRDLTS
-65 DGKARTFTLSVGSQN
+65 DGKARTFTLSVGGQN

-112 VTYDGATEVLTFCNA
+112 ITYDGATEVLTYCNA
-127 DDTPENPTVQAIFY
+127 DDTPETPTVQALFY

-153 TDVLKTIAT
+153 TDVLKTT
-162 GEGFFRLEFNVA
+162 SQDGFFRLEFNVG
-174 DFISRSNGLL
+174 DFIARSNGLL

-189 VKVGAREARYTIA
+189 VKVGAREACYTIA
-202 PKMGRRPTTIIY
+202 PTMGRRPTTIIY

-229 SQTELKP
+229 TLAELKP
-236 DRSSASFYS
+236 TRSSASFYGK
-245 NARNYKV
+245 ARNYKV
-252 SSIPE
+252 TSIPE
-257 YRLTTGTLRPESF
+257 YRMTTGTLRPESF
-270 DAFKDV
+270 HAFEDV
-276 CSADVAYLDADG
+276 CSSELAYLDVKG
-288 RPEVCITEN
+288 RPEICITEN

-313 TFRFSQGVRLYDPS
+313 TFRFSQGVRLYNPNDL
-327 DPVRTFD
+327 VRTFD
-334 KTFDKTFK
+334 ETFDKTFK

>member
-12 FPHDYD
+12 FPHDFD
-18 TITLSASAPTTIT
+18 TITITASAPKTIT
-31 LRGEGVETKMTL
+31 LKGEGVDTKMTL
-43 TPDGSGVVALHG
+43 TPDGAGVVALHG
-55 FAAILRDLTA
+55 FAAILRDITS
-65 DGKARTFTLSVGSQN
+65 DGKSRTFTISVGSQN

-127 DDTPENPTVQAIFY
+127 DDTPETPTVQALFY

-153 TDVLKTIAT
+153 TDVLKAT
-162 GEGFFRLEFNVA
+162 AQDGFFRLEFNVG

-189 VKVGAREARYTIA
+189 VKVGAREALYTIA
-202 PKMGRRPTTIIY
+202 HTMGRRPTTIIY

-229 SQTELKP
+229 TLTELKP
-236 DRSSASFYS
+236 TRSSASFS
-245 NARNYKV
+245 GKARNYKV
-252 SSIPE
+252 TSIPE
-257 YRLTTGTLRPESF
+257 YRLATGTLRPESF
-270 DAFKDV
+270 HAFEDV
-276 CSADVAYLDADG
+276 CSAELAYLDVKG
-288 RPEVCITEN
+288 RPEICITEN

-313 TFRFSQGVRLYDPS
+313 TFRFAHGVRLYDPN
-327 DPVRTFD
+327 DHVRTFD
-334 KTFDKTFK
+334 ETFDKTFK

>member
-18 TITLSASAPTTIT
+18 TISLSASAPTAIT
-31 LRGEGVETKMTL
+31 LRGEGVDTKMTL
-43 TPDGSGVVALHG
+43 TPVVDGVVALHG
-55 FAAILRDLTA
+55 FAAILRDLTS
-65 DGKARTFTLSVGSQN
+65 DGKERTFNLSVGSAN
-80 YSFKVLPCK
+80 YSFKVRPCK

-98 FIARHF
+98 FIDRHF

-127 DDTPENPTVQAIFY
+127 DDTPETPTVQALFY

-153 TDVLKTIAT
+153 TDVLKTT
-162 GEGFFRLEFNVA
+162 YQDGFFRLEFNVG
-174 DFISRSNGLL
+174 DFIERSNGLL

-189 VKVGAREARYTIA
+189 VKVGAREACYTIA
-202 PKMGRRPTTIIY
+202 PTMGRRPTTIIY

-229 SQTELKP
+229 TLAELKP
-236 DRSSASFYS
+236 TRSSASFYGK
-245 NARNYKV
+245 ARNYKV
-252 SSIPE
+252 TSIPE
-257 YRLTTGTLRPESF
+257 YRMTTGTLRPESF
-270 DAFKDV
+270 HAFEDV
-276 CSADVAYLDADG
+276 CSSELAYLDVKG
-288 RPEVCITEN
+288 RPEICITEN

-313 TFRFSQGVRLYDPS
+313 TFRFSHGVCLYNPNDLL
-327 DPVRTFD
+327 RTFD
-334 KTFDKTFK
+334 ETFDKTFK

>member
-18 TITLSASAPTTIT
+18 TISLSASAPTAIT

-43 TPDGSGVVALHG
+43 TPDGDGVVALHG
-55 FAAILRDLTA
+55 FAAILRDLTS
-65 DGKARTFTLSVGSQN
+65 DGKPRTFTLSVGSQN

-89 IDLAVSTAD
+89 IELSVSTAD

-127 DDTPENPTVQAIFY
+127 DDTPEMPTVQALFY

-162 GEGFFRLEFNVA
+162 GDGFFRLEFNVG

-184 LHSIT
+184 LHSIL

-202 PKMGRRPTTIIY
+202 PTMGRCPTTLIY

-229 SQTELKP
+229 TLTELKP
-236 DRSSASFYS
+236 DRSSASFS
-245 NARNYKV
+245 GKARNYRV

-257 YRLTTGTLRPESF
+257 YRLTTGLLRPESF

-276 CSADVAYLDADG
+276 CSAEVAYLDVHG

-297 ELKISDDLH
+297 ELKLSDDLH
-306 EAQQGTL
+306 EVQQGTL
-313 TFRFSQGVRLYDPS
+313 TFRFSQGVRLYDPN